1 MLDKLLNPHAD
12 RAYALLRIMTGA
24 MFAFHGVQKI
34 FGILSKHQH
43 QVGSQ
48 IWIGGLIELVA
59 GVAIAIGVFT
69 SWAAFLSSGTMAVAY
84 FQFHWKFQFDSQIFP
99 AINKG
104 ELAVL
109 YCFVFLMIACRGG
122 GLWSVDGLIASKR
135 SRGVALA
142 SEDNTSRLC
151 DCFVFQEEKLFGVKS
166 YNVPRGLESP
176 RL

>member
-1 MLDKLLNPHAD
+1 MLSKLLKPHAD

-122 GLWSVDGLIASKR
+122 GLWSVDSAIASRR
-135 SRGVALA
+135 SSGAGPNSAPPQSPA
-142 SEDNTSRLC
+142 SPD
-151 DCFVFQEEKLFGVKS
+151 QPG
-166 YNVPRGLESP
+166 G
-176 RL
+176 